1 MKGKFLVVVAV
12 LIGIVVVVM
21 INSTWKGY
29 EERLNVPTRT
39 FYRATV
45 DVPPTLTVDQAM
57 TQRYIVEV
65 TLPESFAR
73 TYPYAVDEVQMIY
86 QRKKRIEQPIKGG
99 EFLQQY
105 HLEPMSSD
113 DIRLTIPAGHLV
125 VSVPVTAESS
135 LGYLIS
141 PGDLVD
147 VVLVSSVPDAKGPDS
162 KGPGGTHV
170 EAKVLV
176 SDARVYA
183 VDALVGRADGVP
195 VKPRGT
201 AYGLVNLNLPPEE
214 AMKLMAAKSMGKLS
228 LILKSKKQ
236 G

>member
-21 INSTWKGY
+21 INATWKGY
-29 EERLNVPTRT
+29 EERLNVPMRT
-39 FYRATV
+39 FYRATA
-45 DVPPTLTVDQAM
+45 DVSPTLTVDQAM

-147 VVLVSSVPDAKGPDS
+147 VVLVSSVTDS
-162 KGPGGTHV
+162 KAAGGATHV

-201 AYGLVNLNLPPEE
+201 AYGLVNLNLPPDE